1 MARAVRSLSRDGSF
15 VPAATVGV
23 VRPRVMLSPCPRALG
38 ALPQSSKHARYR
50 DPLRI
55 WLAQVATD
63 LQWPWPAAARRFYAW
78 LEALEWARDDEAR
91 RGGIEGEDLAE
102 AVLAATRLAGARA
115 PALPVAPAATADA
128 DALRTRIARLLGP
141 LPAESRLAP
150 RTSALVAGALLTAV
164 AAGAAFGEAVLSLT
178 LKIDQSFVRDI
189 ITDPDDA
196 AIVTVILAMAQSL
209 KLAVVAEGV
218 ETEEQFAFLAAR
230 HCRRMQG
237 YLFSH
242 PLPPEDVGE
251 LLERYGKA

>member
-91 RGGIEGEDLAE
+91 RGGIEGED
-102 AVLAATRLAGARA
+102 GARA